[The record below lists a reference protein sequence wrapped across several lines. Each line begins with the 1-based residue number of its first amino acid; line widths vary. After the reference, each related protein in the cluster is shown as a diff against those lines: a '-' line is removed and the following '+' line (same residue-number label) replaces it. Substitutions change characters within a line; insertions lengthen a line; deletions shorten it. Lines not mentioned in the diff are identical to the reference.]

1 MTVAERAPFKPKA
14 ELPEWRLI
22 YDKILEHVEFG
33 DIITIEQLDEVLGRS
48 FVENRG
54 PLYRARQHMAE
65 MRRRW
70 FEPIPGVGY
79 RIIEASEHMHAAQAR
94 KQRARRQLRQMVRIG
109 EVTDLSRLTPEQLAA
124 FDSQAK
130 VNAAVYMA
138 LVHHE
143 RRLSRLE
150 EILRAD
156 GKL

>member
-1 MTVAERAPFKPKA
+1 MTIIERAPFKPKA

-22 YDKILEHVEFG
+22 YDKLLVGADFG
-33 DIITIEQLDEVLGRS
+33 DVITIAQLDDALGRP
-48 FVENRG
+48 FIDNRT
-54 PLYRARQHMAE
+54 PLYRARQE
-65 MRRRW
+65 LGDMRRRW
-70 FEPIPGVGY
+70 FEPVPGVGY

-94 KQRARRQLRQMVRIG
+94 KQRARRQLRQMVKIG
-109 EVTDLSRLTPEQLAA
+109 EVTDLSRLTPDQLAA

-150 EILRAD
+150 EILRVD

>member
-14 ELPEWRLI
+14 DLPEWRLI
-22 YDKILEHVEFG
+22 YDRLLEQADFG
-33 DIITIEQLDEVLGRS
+33 DVITIGQLDEVLGRP

-54 PLYRARQHMAE
+54 PLYRARRE
-65 MRRRW
+65 LGDMRRRW
-70 FEPIPGVGY
+70 FEPVPGVGY

-94 KQRARRQLRQMVRIG
+94 KQRARRQLRQMVKIG
-109 EVTDLSRLTPEQLAA
+109 EVTDLSRLNPEQLAA

-143 RRLSRLE
+143 RRLTRLE